1 MVRNA
6 LGIVLAVLAAACA
19 VVSPFLDWYGDRSGR
34 DYRMTDLFTSDGIS
48 TDDANL
54 VTGLFAPML
63 IAAVLL
69 LAGCV
74 LRWGWLMAVAA
85 LLVLG
90 FTILWMARQYQ
101 VADSLSVSRDGLG
114 EGAALAL
121 VSGVLALVAGAAT
134 YGRGSGRHRRGRPA
148 DDVPPSEERGGDVVE
163 GPWRFGQESDRPHGG
178 RDVA

>member
-19 VVSPFLDWYGDRSGR
+19 VVSPFLDWYGNRDGR
-34 DYRMTDLFTSDGIS
+34 AFRMTDLFTSDGIS
-48 TDDANL
+48 GDNANL
-54 VTGLFAPML
+54 VTGLFVPML
-63 IAAVLL
+63 VAAVLL

-74 LRWGWLMAVAA
+74 LRWGWLMAVAG
-85 LLVLG
+85 LIVLG
-90 FTILWMARQYQ
+90 FTILWAVRQYQ
-101 VADSLSVSRDGLG
+101 VSDSLAVSRDGLG
-114 EGAALAL
+114 EGVGLAL

-148 DDVPPSEERGGDVVE
+148 DEARPHEERGGEVVE
-163 GPWRFGQESDRPHGG
+163 GPWGYGQEPDRPHGG